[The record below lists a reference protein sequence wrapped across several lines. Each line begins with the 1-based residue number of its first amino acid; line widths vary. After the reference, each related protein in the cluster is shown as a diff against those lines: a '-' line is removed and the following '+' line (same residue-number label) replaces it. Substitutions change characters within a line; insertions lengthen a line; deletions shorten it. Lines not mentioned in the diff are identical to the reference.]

1 MRQKMKRLMG
11 ILLSL
16 VLMLGLMPGMSLTAL
31 AYDGNPYASL
41 VGTTNSV
48 TFNGKPWYIIADN
61 STAVDA
67 GTVTLLAADT
77 SFGLSEF
84 SDRYSNDYSISK
96 VKASLDDLT
105 TSGSFK
111 DVADAIETNTD
122 AGGKLYLL
130 STSEAQQLSTDVLKM
145 NFSSKKNGGWWLR
158 SPGEYQ
164 MAAFVY
170 GEYGY
175 VNASGEIVDYEFGV
189 RPALK
194 LNLSSVIFSSESK
207 TFSLAP
213 EPPVAEEI
221 TTNAISVTA
230 RTGEEYS
237 IDGGKTWVKAKSGES
252 VVTFD
257 NLKPATTYAIVARM
271 VKTSGKKASP
281 ASEALNVTTREEE
294 KPIVTPSIYLA
305 SHVENLGWDKKLT
318 ELAPGETVDVG
329 TTGQSLRMEALDMV
343 VPENYKVTGFAH
355 IQNYG
360 DTDVIHVNNPDYQV
374 PEGYTVYRF
383 GTTGRALRMEA
394 VEIHLLDENGKPVE
408 GFQYASHLQDIGWE
422 GYVNNGSFTGT
433 RHQSRRLEAL
443 RFAYPEADAADT
455 QQ

>member
-130 STSEAQQLSTDVLKM
+130 STSEAQQLSQDVLKM

-207 TFSLAP
+207 TFSLKADPNAP

-271 VKTSGKKASP
+271 AKTSGKKASP

-294 KPIVTPSIYLA
+294 KPIVTPSSGGASGQNQGKNTAGQGSKGITNRSAKTGIDGNHNLYLA
-305 SHVENLGWDKKLT
+305 
-318 ELAPGETVDVG
+318 LAIAG
-329 TTGQSLRMEALDMV
+329 TALV
-343 VPENYKVTGFAH
+343 IGGAAFAF
-355 IQNYG
+355 
-360 DTDVIHVNNPDYQV
+360 
-374 PEGYTVYRF
+374 R
-383 GTTGRALRMEA
+383 RRK
-394 VEIHLLDENGKPVE
+394 GK
-408 GFQYASHLQDIGWE
+408 
-422 GYVNNGSFTGT
+422 
-433 RHQSRRLEAL
+433 
-443 RFAYPEADAADT
+443 